1 LHAGIGFPILVND
14 EVVGVMEFFS
24 KQIHE
29 PDTELLWMLG
39 ALGAQIGQFMQ
50 RKQAEEKEARLSRE
64 LEDTR
69 AELQTLR
76 KA

>member
-1 LHAGIGFPILVND
+1 MEN

-24 KQIHE
+24 NQIHE

-39 ALGAQIGQFMQ
+39 ALGTQIGQFIN
-50 RKQAEEKEARLSRE
+50 RKQAEEKQARLSRE

-69 AELQTLR
+69 AELKVLR
-76 KA
+76 SG